1 MSHDAD
7 LPAYLRQQDMATD
20 PEALSLQVYLLT
32 GEAAMLR
39 RQMQAMA
46 RALDTLTARI
56 GGLTDERNADRGA
69 IERT

>member
-7 LPAYLRQQDMATD
+7 LPAYLRQLDMPAD

-39 RQMQAMA
+39 RQMQALA
-46 RALDTLTARI
+46 RALDALTVKF
-56 GGLTDERNADRGA
+56 GGLTDERHADRGA
-69 IERT
+69 LERA